1 MFSGIITAMGTI
13 SQSIPLGN
21 GARLAIHAGNLD
33 ITDMKIG
40 DSIAIDGVCLTVI
53 ELDADCFSV
62 DVSAETL
69 RCTTGFSVGSY
80 VNLER
85 ALQLSARLDGHIV
98 TGHVDGVGIITDFY
112 PISESWHLEIN
123 APIEITRYI
132 AKKGSVSV
140 NGVSLTTNTIENTIF
155 TINLIPHTIAVTTF
169 QHLKTGDTVNLEVD
183 IFARY
188 IERIME
194 VDGQRGAAT

>member
-1 MFSGIITAMGTI
+1 MFSGIIAAMGTI
-13 SQSIPLGN
+13 SQSVPLGD
-21 GARLAIHAGNLD
+21 GARITIDIGNLD

-40 DSIAIDGVCLTVI
+40 DSIAINGVCLTAI
-53 ELDADCFSV
+53 ELKDNHFSV

-69 RCTTGFSVGSY
+69 RCTTGFSLGES

-98 TGHVDGVGIITDFY
+98 TGHIDCIGTITDFRQ
-112 PISESWHLEIN
+112 ISESWHLEID

-132 AKKGSVSV
+132 AKKGSVAV
-140 NGVSLTTNTIENTIF
+140 NGVSLTTNTVSDTTF
-155 TINLIPHTIAVTTF
+155 SINLIPHTVAVTTF
-169 QHLKTGDTVNLEVD
+169 KHLQTGDPVNLEVD

-194 VDGQRGAAT
+194 VDSKREAS